1 MAANSLPEMTG
12 AERASKADATQVI
25 ESQSDATWVILFG
38 TDKEYEAHVSDIKQL
53 IPGLALENETW
64 PSRQQILARLRGDP
78 RSWDD
83 PRTWEGGGKLEAGP
97 VRPAT
102 LYHNLRRFNDILDAM
117 ILVLQTEVVHRRLT
131 VSADPPDGPDCR
143 EEVKRT
149 ERLCKGIAPLTTDLL
164 CLLGEWDRR
173 AGGSG
178 SEVTGQDG
186 R

>member
-25 ESQSDATWVILFG
+25 ESQSDATWMILFG

-83 PRTWEGGGKLEAGP
+83 PSMWEVGGKLEAEP
-97 VRPAT
+97 ARPAT
-102 LYHNLRRFNDILDAM
+102 LFHNLRRFNDLLDTM
-117 ILVLQTEVVHRRLT
+117 ILVLRTEVVHRRST
-131 VSADPPDGPDCR
+131 VSANPPHGPDCR
-143 EEVKRT
+143 AEVKRT
-149 ERLCKGIAPLTTDLL
+149 EKVC
-164 CLLGEWDRR
+164 
-173 AGGSG
+173 
-178 SEVTGQDG
+178 
-186 R
+186 